1 MILALENALY
11 NLKSLSLF
19 DSICIL
25 IILIC
30 LVLCILIYN
39 QNNLKKL
46 SAFKRNVIFLGSF
59 VFIIFSSL
67 LFVNPTE
74 ASTNI
79 EKGKTS
85 ESKSLIENYKNNEIN
100 KLSLNKIII
109 IGDSRMDLLQENKKV
124 KIPSNIEFIAK
135 SGAAISWLEEVAL
148 DKFYAVMDNRND
160 DYVYHVV
167 VNLGVNDLN
176 HTDNTR
182 IIAKNYYNIYKELFK
197 KYSDVN
203 FYLLSVNPVNDKI
216 INKKIP
222 NNIRSNAKVENLNS
236 LMIEYMNE
244 DHLSN
249 VKYCD
254 SYHNIIFETSD
265 GLHYNTETDQKII
278 DYITDKCVDYK

>member
-46 SAFKRNVIFLGSF
+46 SAFKRNGIFLGSF
-59 VFIIFSSL
+59 VFIILSSL

-79 EKGKTS
+79 EEEKSS
-85 ESKSLIENYKNNEIN
+85 ESKALIENYKNNEIN

-109 IGDSRMDLLQENKKV
+109 IGDSRMELLQENKKV

-148 DKFYAVMDNRND
+148 DKFYEAMDNRKDN
-160 DYVYHVV
+160 YTYHVV
-167 VNLGVNDLN
+167 LNLGVNDLN

-182 IIAKNYYNIYKELFK
+182 LIAKNYYNIYKKLFK
-197 KYSDVN
+197 KYPNVN
-203 FYLLSVNPVNDKI
+203 FYLLSVNPVDDKI

-244 DHLSN
+244 DHFSN

-254 SYHNIIFETSD
+254 SYHNIGFETLD